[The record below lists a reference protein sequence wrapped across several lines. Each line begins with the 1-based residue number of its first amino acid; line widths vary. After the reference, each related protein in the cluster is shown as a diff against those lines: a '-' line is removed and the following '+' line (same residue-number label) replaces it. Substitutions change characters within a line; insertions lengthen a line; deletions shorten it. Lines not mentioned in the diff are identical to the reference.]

1 MEYLIDSHTIRH
13 GDQAVQLTNREAQL
27 FELLLRSSG
36 QLVTH
41 DEIIEAI
48 WGLNSNV
55 GNGNILNYVYFLR
68 NRLKTINSRLVIKG
82 VYGSG
87 YTLVDEREK
96 TKV

>member
-1 MEYLIDSHTIRH
+1 M
-13 GDQAVQLTNREAQL
+13 
-27 FELLLRSSG
+27 
-36 QLVTH
+36 
-41 DEIIEAI
+41 
-48 WGLNSNV
+48 